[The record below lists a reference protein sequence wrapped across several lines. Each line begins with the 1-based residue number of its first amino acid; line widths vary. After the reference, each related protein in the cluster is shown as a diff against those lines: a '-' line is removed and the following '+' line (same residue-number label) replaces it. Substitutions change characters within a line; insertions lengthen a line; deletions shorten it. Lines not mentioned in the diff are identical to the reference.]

1 MKTEQ
6 FTITT
11 TGERDLT
18 FVGTLHHNYENRK
31 SVLLVGWSARNPED
45 KETQPKLAHTIASG
59 RALKKPFFTAVFDGP
74 KPTSDLCKMLLET
87 AAKEFQNKIGYYIPS
102 TRKNGKEKT
111 SGQIQSGQAAMES
124 TS

>member
-1 MKTEQ
+1 MKKEQ
-6 FTITT
+6 FVITT

-18 FVGTLHHNYENRK
+18 FVGTLHCNYETKK

-45 KETQPKLAHTIASG
+45 KEIQPKLATMIAEG

-74 KPTSDLCKMLLET
+74 KPTKDLCTMLVES
-87 AAKEFQNKIGYYIPS
+87 AAKEFQSKLGYYLPS
-102 TRKNGKEKT
+102 TRKHGQKT
-111 SGQIQSGQAAMES
+111 SRPLQSGKTPMES